1 MKNVKVLLAV
11 LTMAVMMVPQW
22 AAADDAVQVGVILPL
37 SGSVA
42 SLGNPALQGINIAL
56 KEVNASGGVLC
67 GKKLKLIVEDT
78 ESRPKGAM
86 DAIHKLVDVDRV
98 PVVLGGITSSSTM
111 PTAAYSGSK
120 GVVQIGL
127 AATSPNLRQLGPN
140 FFSMVATD
148 EVMGR
153 AMVRRAYKDTG
164 KKKFGIL
171 VMNDAYGVGIGEQ
184 MAKAVKKIG
193 GQVVSDVHYDLN
205 KTDYRAELQR
215 LFAPKP
221 DIILSVSWGQVA
233 RLIQKQAWELGYGK
247 KYNKVWYSAYFSD
260 SLSKCIPQTAE
271 GRKGLDVVS
280 APGPRYENIV
290 KKYHERVGADKLVT
304 YFVPVGY
311 DAVWVTALALDLAGS
326 TNSSAIQ
333 KALPTAFRIYRGV
346 SDPDMTVDADGIQTT
361 QVFGAFK
368 YVDGKIVRYK

>member
-1 MKNVKVLLAV
+1 MKHFKVLLAV
-11 LTMAVMMVPQW
+11 LTMAMMLLPQW
-22 AAADDAVQVGVILPL
+22 ATADDEVQIGVILPL

-56 KEVNASGGVLC
+56 EEVNASGGVLG

-98 PVVLGGITSSSTM
+98 PIVLGEITSSSTM
-111 PTAAYSGSK
+111 PTAEYSGSK

-127 AATSPNLRQLGPN
+127 SATSPNLRQLGPN

-153 AMVRRAYKDTG
+153 AMVSRAYKDTG

-184 MAKAVKKIG
+184 MQKAVEKMG
-193 GQVVSDVHYDLN
+193 GQVVSEVRYELN
-205 KTDYRAELQR
+205 KTDYRAEIQR
-215 LFAPKP
+215 LFSRKP
-221 DIILSVSWGQVA
+221 EVILSVSWGEVS
-233 RLIQKQAWELGYGK
+233 RLIQKQAWELGFAK
-247 KYNKVWYSAYFSD
+247 KLNENWYSAYFSD
-260 SLSKCIPQTAE
+260 SVSQCIPETTE

-280 APGPRYENIV
+280 APGPRYDNIV
-290 KKYHERVGADKLVT
+290 KKYHERAGADKLVT

-311 DAVWVTALALDLAGS
+311 DAVWVTALAIDLAGS
-326 TNSSAIQ
+326 TDSAAIQ
-333 KALPTAFRIYRGV
+333 KVLPTAFKIYRGV

-361 QVFGAFK
+361 QVFGTFK
-368 YVDGKIVRYK
+368 YEGGKIVRYQ